1 MGTDIATLI
10 ARDSL
15 RILRGTPRQMADEL
29 LRRRDDLG
37 ISYSS
42 VKAEFLKEFAPVI
55 ELLDGR

>member
-1 MGTDIATLI
+1 MAALT

-15 RILRGTPRQMADEL
+15 LILRGTPRQMADEL

-42 VKAEFLKEFAPVI
+42 VNAAFLNEFAPVI

>member
-1 MGTDIATLI
+1 MATLI
-10 ARDSL
+10 AHDSL
-15 RILRGTPRQMADEL
+15 RILRGAPRQMADEL

-42 VKAEFLKEFAPVI
+42 VNAAFLQDFAPVI